1 MHDIIARLYS
11 GRVSSYHPYRES
23 TNSLVKHL
31 IGACF
36 WPVFCVPLL
45 HAVVVRECS
54 VGSLCVVLSISMRR
68 SVGRRGWYSSC
79 FTLASFT
86 EEGRSYRIAIFDIV
100 SLRVHSITVKLQ
112 IRRKLAA
119 SETFRTS
126 FVVWYL
132 RRTAKR
138 GLHARVHAWVE
149 RRIWWHSI
157 AQEDLCHNSC
167 THVCSVIVPLAWPTE
182 PALGYSSVHT
192 CMDTC

>member
-1 MHDIIARLYS
+1 MHDIIVRLYS

-23 TNSLVKHL
+23 TNPLVKHL

-100 SLRVHSITVKLQ
+100 SLLVHSITVKLQ
-112 IRRKLAA
+112 IRRELAV

-126 FVVWYL
+126 CCLVFAMHGQARLACTCACVGGTTDL
-132 RRTAKR
+132 MALHRTRR
-138 GLHARVHAWVE
+138 
-149 RRIWWHSI
+149 
-157 AQEDLCHNSC
+157 
-167 THVCSVIVPLAWPTE
+167 SV
-182 PALGYSSVHT
+182 S
-192 CMDTC
+192 